1 MAEPARSDRSYEV
14 RVVGARREHFRD
26 LYHAALRQPLWALI
40 LRIVVLFLGLNVAF
54 AVVYLECGGIANA
67 RPGSLADAFFF
78 SVQTMGTIGYGAMYP
93 VSMLA
98 NILVVME
105 AVIGLLVT
113 AVATGLVFA
122 KFSQPLGR
130 IAFTRVAVISP
141 MEGVPTLMFRLGNE
155 RGNTIAEAHVRVV
168 LIKTVVTAEGVKL
181 YRMADLPL
189 ARERSP
195 ALQRSWTVIHALGPG
210 SPLRGATPESMAR
223 DEVELLVT
231 VSGTDDTSLQPVHAR
246 RTYEARDIVWGARYA
261 DVLSELPDGNLVL
274 DVRRF
279 HDIEPTR
286 PTEAFPYPRAS
297 AS

>member
-1 MAEPARSDRSYEV
+1 MPETVHLRSYEV

-40 LRIVVLFLGLNVAF
+40 LRIVFLFLALNVVF
-54 AVVYLECGGIANA
+54 AAVYVECGGIANA

-93 VSMLA
+93 VSGLA
-98 NILVVME
+98 NTLVVME

-130 IAFTRVAVISP
+130 IAFTRNAVITL
-141 MEGVPTLMFRLGNE
+141 MDGVPTLMFRLGNE
-155 RGNTIAEAHVRVV
+155 RGNIIAEAQVRVV
-168 LIKTVVTAEGVKL
+168 LIRTTVSVEGMKL

-189 ARERSP
+189 VRDRSP
-195 ALQRSWTVIHALGPG
+195 ALQRSWTVLHVLGPG
-210 SPLRGATPESMAR
+210 SPLEGATPESIAR
-223 DEVELLVT
+223 DEVELMVT

-246 RTYEARDIVWGARYA
+246 RQYEARDIVWGARYA

-279 HDIEPTR
+279 HDLEPTA
-286 PTEAFPYPRAS
+286 PTDAFPYPRPS